1 MNIQMYRDGLFNRN
15 TWADQNQ
22 SNLGKV

>member
-22 SNLGKV
+22 SNLDKL